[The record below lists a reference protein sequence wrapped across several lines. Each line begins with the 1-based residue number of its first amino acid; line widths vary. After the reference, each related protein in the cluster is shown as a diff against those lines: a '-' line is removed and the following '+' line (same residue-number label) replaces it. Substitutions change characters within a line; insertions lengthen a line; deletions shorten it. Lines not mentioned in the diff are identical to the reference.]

1 MELTLIIITLVAVL
15 VNIIIALLRKPAAE
29 ADPDKLISMIQQELD
44 RLSGSLKTD
53 LSNLK
58 TEFVNSFSNLK
69 TELDVNLQANR
80 TELGNNMES
89 LRKTIEDKITEFSKT
104 LTQSTNSSIEKQD
117 QIRKE
122 TQDRLSEFNASLN
135 TSIDAFTQSF
145 NQKLQEFGQLQKQS
159 SESYLS
165 KHDEIK
171 KATDTNLE
179 AVRKTVE
186 EKLEKLQEAN
196 SQKLEEMRQTV
207 DEKLQKTLNTRLA
220 ESFKQ
225 VQEQLEK
232 VHAGLGEMTNMAKD
246 VGGLKNALTNVKAK
260 GIIGEIQL
268 EALLSS
274 ILSPQQYEKN
284 VQIKANSNERVE
296 FAIRL
301 PGDDESG
308 KPIYLPIDS
317 KFPLESYN
325 KLLKAHEDADSNAI
339 TSARRELYSFV
350 KTNARSIRDKYI
362 DPPNTTNWAIM
373 FLPSE
378 GLYAELLQNTALV
391 MELQRDYQ
399 IALAGP
405 TILGAYINSLQMGFK
420 TLALQKSSSEVWK
433 LLSAVKTQ
441 FSSFGVVLDR
451 AQKKIAGVG
460 TELDLLVGR
469 RTRQIQAKLRKVEEL
484 PQQEASAMLDM
495 DVLELEEDEEEEV

>member
-1 MELTLIIITLVAVL
+1 MELTLIILTLAAVL
-15 VNIIIALLRKPAAE
+15 ASIIISLLKKPSTD
-29 ADPDKLISMIQQELD
+29 ADPARLISMMQQELD
-44 RLSGSLKTD
+44 RLSASIKTD
-53 LSNLK
+53 LSNHK
-58 TEFVNSFSNLK
+58 TELINNFSSLK
-69 TELDVNLQANR
+69 TELDKNLRDNR
-80 TELGNNMES
+80 LELSNSLEI
-89 LRKTIEDKITEFSKT
+89 LRKSIEDRITEFSKT
-104 LTQSTNSSIEKQD
+104 LS
-117 QIRKE
+117 
-122 TQDRLSEFNASLN
+122 
-135 TSIDAFTQSF
+135 
-145 NQKLQEFGQLQKQS
+145 QS

-171 KATDTNLE
+171 KSTDTNLE
-179 AVRKTVE
+179 TIRKTVE

-196 SQKLEEMRQTV
+196 SKKLEEMRQTV

-225 VQEQLEK
+225 VQDQLEK

-274 ILSPQQYEKN
+274 FLSPQQYEKN
-284 VQIKANSNERVE
+284 VQIKANSAERVE
-296 FAIRL
+296 FAICL

-317 KFPLESYN
+317 KFPLVPYN
-325 KLLKAHEDADSNAI
+325 NLLKAYDEADSNAI
-339 TSARRELYSFV
+339 TSARRELYNFV
-350 KTNARSIRDKYI
+350 KTNAKSIRDKYI

-378 GLYAELLQNTALV
+378 GLYAELLQNTQL
-391 MELQRDYQ
+391 MTELQRDYQ

-420 TLALQKSSSEVWK
+420 TLAIQKSSSEVWK

-441 FSSFGVVLDR
+441 FGTFGEVLER
-451 AQKKIAGVG
+451 AQNRIARVG
-460 TELDLLVGR
+460 TDLDLLVGR
-469 RTRQIQAKLRKVEEL
+469 RTRQIQAKLRKVGEL
-484 PQQEASAMLDM
+484 PRQEASAMLDM
-495 DVLELEEDEEEEV
+495 DILELEEDEEEEAEKD